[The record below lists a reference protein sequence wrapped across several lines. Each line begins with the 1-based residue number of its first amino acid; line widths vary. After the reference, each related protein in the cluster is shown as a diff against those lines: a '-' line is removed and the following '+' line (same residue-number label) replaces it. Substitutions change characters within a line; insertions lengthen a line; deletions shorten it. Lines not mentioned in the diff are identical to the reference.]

1 MTNPSNPSNDDDA
14 PQDPLSEML
23 AKMFGG
29 GAGGFDPQEIAK
41 AAGLPSDPAA
51 MAMMMQQVQAMFSTP
66 SEGPVNWTMAHDQAR
81 RVAASDN
88 DPSVTALQR
97 RSVDES
103 LKLAEMWLDPVTD
116 FPSTGQLGRA
126 WSRAEWVEATMTTWR
141 RLTEPVATSI
151 AKALSDVISEQLPE
165 EMKSMMGMMGGPA
178 SMLQN
183 VGGAMFGMQ
192 LGQAVG
198 ALSKDVV
205 GSTDIGVPLA
215 DGRMALLPANVAAFG
230 EGLDIPEQEVQLFL
244 AVREAAH
251 VRLFTHIPW
260 LTGHLLGSIERY
272 ARGIHI
278 DMNKIEEAARD
289 IDPTN
294 PESLQGALSQ
304 GVFMPERTPEQDA
317 ALVRLETTLALVEG
331 WVDETTAAAAA
342 NLPSAGALREMVRRR
357 RATGGP
363 AEHAF
368 ASLVGLELRPRRLRD
383 AAALWSLLTTER
395 GIEGRDAL
403 WQHPDL
409 LPNAEDLDDPAG
421 FSERR
426 RLLESSDAD
435 VDAAL
440 ERLLSG
446 GFEPAAEPSDSG
458 AAEAEDNSA
467 HAAADDPGTV
477 EETGGGTASDVAQEP
492 DGTPRAGEEPD
503 GSQDPDAH
511 DGGTNR

>member
-1 MTNPSNPSNDDDA
+1 
-14 PQDPLSEML
+14 ML

-29 GAGGFDPQEIAK
+29 GTGGIDPQEIAK

-51 MAMMMQQVQAMFSTP
+51 MAVMMQQVQAMFSTP
-66 SEGPVNWTMAHDQAR
+66 SEGPVNWQMAHDQAR
-81 RVAASDN
+81 RVAASEN
-88 DPSVTALQR
+88 DPSVTPLQR

-126 WSRAEWVEATMTTWR
+126 WSRAEWVEATMATWR

-215 DGRMALLPANVAAFG
+215 EGRMALLPTNVAAFG

-260 LTGHLLGSIERY
+260 LTGHLLGSVERY

-278 DMNKIEEAARD
+278 DMDKIEEAARD

-304 GVFMPERTPEQDA
+304 GVFMPQRTPEQDA
-317 ALVRLETTLALVEG
+317 ALIRLETTLALVEG
-331 WVDETTAAAAA
+331 WVDEITAAAAA

-363 AEHAF
+363 AEQAF

-383 AAALWSLLTTER
+383 AAALWSLLTAER
-395 GIEGRDAL
+395 GMEGRDAL

-409 LPNAEDLDDPAG
+409 LPTAEDLDDPAG

-440 ERLLSG
+440 ERLLDG
-446 GFEPAAEPSDSG
+446 GFESSDAPHPEGSGTASSDAGEGSSG
-458 AAEAEDNSA
+458 AGSDAPDAPGHD
-467 HAAADDPGTV
+467 AAADDDDPSGDA
-477 EETGGGTASDVAQEP
+477 AS
-492 DGTPRAGEEPD
+492 GR
-503 GSQDPDAH
+503 
-511 DGGTNR
+511 

>member
-1 MTNPSNPSNDDDA
+1 
-14 PQDPLSEML
+14 ML

-51 MAMMMQQVQAMFSTP
+51 MAMIMQQVQAMFSSQ
-66 SEGPVNWTMAHDQAR
+66 SEGPVNWQMAHEQAR

-230 EGLDIPEQEVQLFL
+230 VGLDIPEQEVQLFL

-278 DMNKIEEAARD
+278 DMGKIEEAARD

-331 WVDETTAAAAA
+331 WVDEVTAAAAA

-363 AEHAF
+363 SEHAF
-368 ASLVGLELRPRRLRD
+368 AALVGLELRPRRLRD
-383 AAALWSLLTTER
+383 AAALWALLLEDR

-409 LPNAEDLDDPAG
+409 LPTAEDLDDPAG

-426 RLLESSDAD
+426 RLIESSDAD

-440 ERLLSG
+440 QRLLAG
-446 GFEPAAEPSDSG
+446 GFEQDGDTPADGAPGAGAPEGAAPTDQDGRTPPAGSGDDSG
-458 AAEAEDNSA
+458 
-467 HAAADDPGTV
+467 DDPDT
-477 EETGGGTASDVAQEP
+477 ETDP
-492 DGTPRAGEEPD
+492 DGTKAG
-503 GSQDPDAH
+503 
-511 DGGTNR
+511 

>member
-1 MTNPSNPSNDDDA
+1 
-14 PQDPLSEML
+14 ML

-51 MAMMMQQVQAMFSTP
+51 MAMIMQQVQAMFSSQ
-66 SEGPVNWTMAHDQAR
+66 SEGPVNWQMAHEQAR

-88 DPSVTALQR
+88 DPSVSALQR

-103 LKLAEMWLDPVTD
+103 LKLAELWLDPVTD

-230 EGLDIPEQEVQLFL
+230 AGLDIPEQEVQLFL

-278 DMNKIEEAARD
+278 DMGKIEEAARD

-331 WVDETTAAAAA
+331 WVDEVTAAAAA

-368 ASLVGLELRPRRLRD
+368 AALVGLELRPRRLRD
-383 AAALWSLLTTER
+383 AAALWALLLKDR
-395 GIEGRDAL
+395 GIAGRDAL

-409 LPNAEDLDDPAG
+409 LPTAEDLDDPAG

-426 RLLESSDAD
+426 RLIESSDAD

-440 ERLLSG
+440 QRLLAG
-446 GFEPAAEPSDSG
+446 GFEQDGDAPADGTPGAG
-458 AAEAEDNSA
+458 AAEG
-467 HAAADDPGTV
+467 AAPTDQGGQTPGAGDDPGADTDPD
-477 EETGGGTASDVAQEP
+477 TDT
-492 DGTPRAGEEPD
+492 DGTKAG
-503 GSQDPDAH
+503 
-511 DGGTNR
+511 

>member
-1 MTNPSNPSNDDDA
+1 MTNPSNPSNGDDDT

-23 AKMFGG
+23 SKMFGG
-29 GAGGFDPQEIAK
+29 GGGGFDPQEIAK

-51 MAMMMQQVQAMFSTP
+51 MAMIMQQVQAMFSTP
-66 SEGPVNWTMAHDQAR
+66 SEGPVNWQMAHEQAR
-81 RVAASDN
+81 RVAAFDS
-88 DPSVTALQR
+88 DPSVTPLQR

-126 WSRAEWVEATMTTWR
+126 WSRAEWGEAAMATWR
-141 RLTEPVATSI
+141 RITEPVATGI

-230 EGLDIPEQEVQLFL
+230 EGLDIPAQEVQLFL

-260 LTGHLLGSIERY
+260 LTSHLLGSIESY

-278 DMNKIEEAARD
+278 DMGKIEEAARD

-331 WVDETTAAAAA
+331 WVDELTAAAAA

-383 AAALWSLLTTER
+383 AAALWSLLTSER

-409 LPNAEDLDDPAG
+409 LPTAEDLDDPAG

-426 RLLESSDAD
+426 KLIESSDAD

-440 ERLLSG
+440 QRLLAG
-446 GFEPAAEPSDSG
+446 DFEPKDEDAEGADGVSEDGFPEDPDREDPDSEHGPGTSG
-458 AAEAEDNSA
+458 A
-467 HAAADDPGTV
+467 DD
-477 EETGGGTASDVAQEP
+477 
-492 DGTPRAGEEPD
+492 TPR
-503 GSQDPDAH
+503 
-511 DGGTNR
+511 

>member
-1 MTNPSNPSNDDDA
+1 
-14 PQDPLSEML
+14 
-23 AKMFGG
+23 
-29 GAGGFDPQEIAK
+29 
-41 AAGLPSDPAA
+41 
-51 MAMMMQQVQAMFSTP
+51 
-66 SEGPVNWTMAHDQAR
+66 
-81 RVAASDN
+81 
-88 DPSVTALQR
+88 
-97 RSVDES
+97 
-103 LKLAEMWLDPVTD
+103 
-116 FPSTGQLGRA
+116 
-126 WSRAEWVEATMTTWR
+126 
-141 RLTEPVATSI
+141 
-151 AKALSDVISEQLPE
+151 
-165 EMKSMMGMMGGPA
+165 MMGMMGGPS

-230 EGLDIPEQEVQLFL
+230 AGLDVPEQEVQLFL

-278 DMNKIEEAARD
+278 DMGKIEEAARD

-331 WVDETTAAAAA
+331 WVDEVTAAAAA

-368 ASLVGLELRPRRLRD
+368 AALVGLELRPRRLRD
-383 AAALWSLLTTER
+383 AAALWALLLEER
-395 GIEGRDAL
+395 GAEGRDAL

-409 LPNAEDLDDPAG
+409 LPTAEDLDDPAG
-421 FSERR
+421 FTERR
-426 RLLESSDAD
+426 RLIESSDAD

-440 ERLLSG
+440 QRLLAG
-446 GFEPAAEPSDSG
+446 DFEQDGDAP
-458 AAEAEDNSA
+458 AEDGA
-467 HAAADDPGTV
+467 PPAGDDPD
-477 EETGGGTASDVAQEP
+477 TGGPDT
-492 DGTPRAGEEPD
+492 DGTKAG
-503 GSQDPDAH
+503 
-511 DGGTNR
+511 

>member
-1 MTNPSNPSNDDDA
+1 MTNPSNPSNGDDDT

-29 GAGGFDPQEIAK
+29 GAGAGGFDPQEIAR

-51 MAMMMQQVQAMFSTP
+51 MAMMMQQVQAMFSAQ
-66 SEGPVNWTMAHDQAR
+66 SEGPVNWKMAHEQAR

-165 EMKSMMGMMGGPA
+165 EMKSMMGMMGGPS

-230 EGLDIPEQEVQLFL
+230 AGLDVPEQEVQLFL

-278 DMNKIEEAARD
+278 DMGKIEEAARD

-331 WVDETTAAAAA
+331 WVDEVTAAAAA

-368 ASLVGLELRPRRLRD
+368 AALVGLELRPRRLRD
-383 AAALWSLLTTER
+383 AAALWALLLEER
-395 GIEGRDAL
+395 GAEGRDAL

-409 LPNAEDLDDPAG
+409 LPTAEDLDDPAG
-421 FSERR
+421 FTERR
-426 RLLESSDAD
+426 RLIESSDAD

-440 ERLLSG
+440 QRLLSG
-446 GFEPAAEPSDSG
+446 DFEQGGDAADGDAP
-458 AAEAEDNSA
+458 AEDGA
-467 HAAADDPGTV
+467 PQAGDDPD
-477 EETGGGTASDVAQEP
+477 TGGPDT
-492 DGTPRAGEEPD
+492 DGTKAG
-503 GSQDPDAH
+503 
-511 DGGTNR
+511 

>member
-1 MTNPSNPSNDDDA
+1 MTNPSNPSNGDDDT

-29 GAGGFDPQEIAK
+29 GGGGIDPQEIAK

-51 MAMMMQQVQAMFSTP
+51 MAMIMQQVQAMFSTT
-66 SEGPVNWTMAHDQAR
+66 SDGPVNWQMAHEQAR
-81 RVAASDN
+81 RVAAADN

-97 RSVDES
+97 RSVDEA
-103 LKLAEMWLDPVTD
+103 LKLAELWLDPVTD
-116 FPSTGQLGRA
+116 LPSTGQLGRA
-126 WSRAEWVEATMTTWR
+126 WSRAEWVEATMATWR

-151 AKALSDVISEQLPE
+151 AKALSDVISEQLPD

-215 DGRMALLPANVAAFG
+215 EGRMALLPANVAAFG

-251 VRLFTHIPW
+251 VRLFTHSPW

-278 DMNKIEEAARD
+278 DMGKIEEAARD

-304 GVFMPERTPEQDA
+304 GVFMPQRTPEQDT
-317 ALVRLETTLALVEG
+317 ALIRLETTLALVEG
-331 WVDETTAAAAA
+331 WVDEMTAAAAA
-342 NLPSAGALREMVRRR
+342 NLPSAGALREMLRRR

-383 AAALWSLLTTER
+383 AAALWSHLTEER
-395 GIEGRDAL
+395 GIDGRDAL

-409 LPNAEDLDDPAG
+409 LPTAEDLDDPAG
-421 FSERR
+421 FAGRR
-426 RLLESSDAD
+426 KLIESSDAD

-440 ERLLSG
+440 ERLLAG
-446 GFEPAAEPSDSG
+446 GFEQQGEDSG
-458 AAEAEDNSA
+458 EDSGET
-467 HAAADDPGTV
+467 PG
-477 EETGGGTASDVAQEP
+477 ASDP
-492 DGTPRAGEEPD
+492 DRENGTGENGSATDGDAPR
-503 GSQDPDAH
+503 
-511 DGGTNR
+511 

>member
-1 MTNPSNPSNDDDA
+1 
-14 PQDPLSEML
+14 ML

-29 GAGGFDPQEIAK
+29 GTGGIDPQEIAK

-66 SEGPVNWTMAHDQAR
+66 SEGPVNWQMAHDQAR
-81 RVAASDN
+81 RVAASEN
-88 DPSVTALQR
+88 DPSVTPLQR

-126 WSRAEWVEATMTTWR
+126 WSRAEWVEATMATWR

-215 DGRMALLPANVAAFG
+215 EGRMALLPTNVAAFG

-260 LTGHLLGSIERY
+260 LTGHLLGSVERY

-278 DMNKIEEAARD
+278 DMDKIEEAARD

-304 GVFMPERTPEQDA
+304 GVFMPQRTPEQDA

-331 WVDETTAAAAA
+331 WVDEITAAAAA

-363 AEHAF
+363 AEQAF
-368 ASLVGLELRPRRLRD
+368 AALVGLELRPRRLRD
-383 AAALWSLLTTER
+383 AAALWSLLTAER
-395 GIEGRDAL
+395 GMEGRDAL

-409 LPNAEDLDDPAG
+409 LPTAEDLDDPAG

-440 ERLLSG
+440 ERLLDG
-446 GFEPAAEPSDSG
+446 GFESSDAPHPEESG
-458 AAEAEDNSA
+458 AASSDAGEGSSGAGSDA
-467 HAAADDPGTV
+467 PDAPGHDAAADDDDPSGDA
-477 EETGGGTASDVAQEP
+477 AS
-492 DGTPRAGEEPD
+492 GR
-503 GSQDPDAH
+503 
-511 DGGTNR
+511 